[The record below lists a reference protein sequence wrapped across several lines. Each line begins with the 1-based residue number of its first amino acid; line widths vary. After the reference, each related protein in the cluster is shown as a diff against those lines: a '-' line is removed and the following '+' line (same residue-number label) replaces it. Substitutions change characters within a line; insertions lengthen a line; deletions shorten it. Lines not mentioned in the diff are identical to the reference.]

1 MENDV
6 FVRKGESKTGI
17 LYSSVLLSLFAS
29 ENHFSGHRLPISPRP
44 DNIVSFPI
52 LVPRIYVYETVA
64 CPGFPFPKTK
74 VKHYFL
80 GRLRNA
86 SSPSLISKS
95 KSGNGTRSLIRS
107 LKWHHSIFWSM
118 QIRARSFSADKRT
131 SRKNNFL
138 FLLPVNLF
146 RQAFRFVRKFDRP
159 QFHIFTS
166 RSICLR

>member
-1 MENDV
+1 MMFSSEWERARMESCIHQ
-6 FVRKGESKTGI
+6 FCCHFSHPKTISQGI
-17 LYSSVLLSLFAS
+17 VSLSL
-29 ENHFSGHRLPISPRP
+29 HGPITLSL
-44 DNIVSFPI
+44 SQYLF
-52 LVPRIYVYETVA
+52 LAYVYETVA

-80 GRLRNA
+80 ERLRNA
-86 SSPSLISKS
+86 SSLPLISKS

-146 RQAFRFVRKFDRP
+146 RQAFRFVRKFDRA
-159 QFHIFTS
+159 QSHIFTI